1 METFAKD
8 TSLNDTLKVHQ
19 LSIPPVGV
27 TIFHIGLNTLL
38 SITASVGNVLILIAL
53 RKGSSLHT
61 PTKLLFRCLAVTD
74 LLVGLIL
81 HPLHAT
87 GLVLDYLLKVTGHH
101 VDDITFLVSFVF
113 CGMSILIST
122 AISVDRLL
130 ALLMMLKY
138 KQVVTVRRVR
148 EAIVGFVLFVAS
160 IGLVYVFIGKI
171 IALIIT
177 LILLVFT
184 VVISSTSYIMIYF
197 RLRHRVQL
205 QDGISMNIAKFR
217 KTVSSIAWVQLAL
230 VACYAP
236 FGISVVLIKVKD
248 WTGIIPEMVWNFAG
262 TLVFFNSSL
271 NPCLYCWKLREVRRA
286 VKAIIMMKPVP
297 SPSHGPSSASRAL
310 QELQRTGRRDTVEFQ
325 GTERRDTVELQGT
338 RRRDTPELQ
347 GTRRPWGLGRCLCC
361 QSN

>member
-1 METFAKD
+1 M
-8 TSLNDTLKVHQ
+8 
-19 LSIPPVGV
+19 
-27 TIFHIGLNTLL
+27 L

-177 LILLVFT
+177 LILLGIHCSHLIHLLHNDLLPT
-184 VVISSTSYIMIYF
+184 ATSS
-197 RLRHRVQL
+197 
-205 QDGISMNIAKFR
+205 
-217 KTVSSIAWVQLAL
+217 
-230 VACYAP
+230 
-236 FGISVVLIKVKD
+236 SV
-248 WTGIIPEMVWNFAG
+248 
-262 TLVFFNSSL
+262 
-271 NPCLYCWKLREVRRA
+271 
-286 VKAIIMMKPVP
+286 
-297 SPSHGPSSASRAL
+297 
-310 QELQRTGRRDTVEFQ
+310 
-325 GTERRDTVELQGT
+325 T
-338 RRRDTPELQ
+338 RRNFNEHCKIQKDSLQ
-347 GTRRPWGLGRCLCC
+347 HCLGAVGIGSLLC
-361 QSN
+361 SFRY